1 MTTSKKMTT
10 KNLPTSSLII
20 NTYNWPAALQLVLKS
35 LLVQKRM
42 PDELVI
48 ADDGSADETKTLIE
62 KFTLICPV
70 PVVHVWQRD
79 DGWRKSE
86 ALNKAIAKASGDY
99 IIHLD
104 GDCIMHPDFVGDH
117 LSMAQQ
123 GLYLFG
129 SRVNIKKSFLD
140 HLMSS
145 QKIRFSPFS
154 RGIYKRGRA
163 IHFPSMSLRGK
174 LVEGLS
180 DKLRGCNMSHWRSDA
195 IAVNGYNELMT
206 GWGREDS
213 EFVIRLSNMGIT
225 GRRLQQAAII
235 YHIYH
240 KERSRESVAGKET
253 MQQQAIDQKLIR
265 CENGLDKHL

>member
-1 MTTSKKMTT
+1 MS

-35 LLVQKRM
+35 LIMQRQM
-42 PDELVI
+42 PDEVVI
-48 ADDGSADETKTLIE
+48 ADDGSTDETRTLID
-62 KFTLICPV
+62 KFSLISPV
-70 PVVHVWQRD
+70 PVIHVWQHD

-86 ALNKAIAKASGDY
+86 ALNKAIAKASCEY

-104 GDCIMHPDFVGDH
+104 GDCIMHPSFIADH
-117 LSMAQQ
+117 LSFAQQ

-129 SRVNIKKSFLD
+129 SRVNIKKVFLD
-140 HLMSS
+140 QLISS
-145 QKIRFSPFS
+145 QKIQFSPFS

-163 IHFPSMSLRGK
+163 IHFPSMSFRGG

-180 DKLRGCNMSHWRSDA
+180 SKLRGCNMSHWRADA

-213 EFVIRLSNMGIT
+213 EFVIRLSNMGVR
-225 GRRLQQAAII
+225 GRRLQHAAIV

-240 KERSRESVAGKET
+240 KERSRDSVAGKES
-253 MQQQAIDQKLIR
+253 MQQQAIDKKLIR
-265 CENGLDKHL
+265 CDNGLDKHL

>member
-1 MTTSKKMTT
+1 MSESKEMPSNKPTS
-10 KNLPTSSLII
+10 SSLII

-35 LLVQKRM
+35 LLIQKQL

-48 ADDGSADETKTLIE
+48 ADDGSTDETRMMIE
-62 KFTLICPV
+62 KFALICPV
-70 PVVHVWQRD
+70 PVIHVWQSD
-79 DGWRKSE
+79 DGMRKSE
-86 ALNKAIAKASGDY
+86 ALNKAIARASGDY

-104 GDCIMHPDFVGDH
+104 GDCIMHPAFIADH
-117 LSMAQQ
+117 LSLAQQ

-129 SRVNIKKSFLD
+129 SRVNIQKSFMD
-140 HLMSS
+140 SLMTT

-154 RGIYKRGRA
+154 RGIFKRSRA
-163 IHFPSMSLRGK
+163 VHFPSMSLRGG

-180 DKLRGCNMSHWRSDA
+180 SKLRGCNMSHWRADA
-195 IAVNGYNELMT
+195 VAVNGYNEQMT

-213 EFVIRLSNMGIT
+213 EFVIRLSNMGIR
-225 GRRLQQAAII
+225 GRRLRHAAIV

-240 KERSRESVAGKET
+240 QERSRDSVAGNES
-253 MQQQAIDQKLIR
+253 MQQEVIDKKLTR